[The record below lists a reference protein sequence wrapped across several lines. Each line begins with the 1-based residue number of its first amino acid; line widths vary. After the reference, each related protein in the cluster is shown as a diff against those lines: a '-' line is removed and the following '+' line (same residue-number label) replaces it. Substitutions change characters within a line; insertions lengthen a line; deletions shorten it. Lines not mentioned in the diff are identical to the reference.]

1 MCRTEEINIS
11 YVSPYKLYS
20 MKKLIIIIIVIA
32 VALLAYYIIAPD
44 RSPDKEMTENM
55 ERSEVSEDINRLPI
69 TIKKTEEMMEIT
81 LPYQGT
87 LNDVTG
93 GNASGIAKS
102 GIFEGEYFLS
112 VTFENLPDLDP
123 GYFYEGWVV
132 RKLPFDFI
140 STGVLTRTNGQW
152 VNMYMSLDTGLLGY
166 PDYVLTLE
174 PDDGDPDPAGH
185 VLEGTMGK

>member
-1 MCRTEEINIS
+1 MCRTEEVNIS
-11 YVSPYKLYS
+11 YVSPYKLYK
-20 MKKLIIIIIVIA
+20 MKKLMIIIIV
-32 VALLAYYIIAPD
+32 VALTLLGYYLIFSEP
-44 RSPDKEMTENM
+44 SPDEEMTENM
-55 ERSEVSEDINRLPI
+55 ERGEVSEDINRLPMTMEKI
-69 TIKKTEEMMEIT
+69 EEMMEIT

-87 LNDVTG
+87 LKDVTG

-112 VTFENLPDLDP
+112 VTFESLPDLDP

-132 RKLPFDFI
+132 RKFPFDFI

-152 VNMYMSLDTGLLGY
+152 VNMYMSLDTGLVRY

-174 PDDGDPDPAGH
+174 PDDGDPAPAGH
-185 VLEGTMGK
+185 VLEGIMK